1 MDFKIKQLIFNQF
14 LKTTTIVVAG
24 LNQEGKEHT
33 VIITH
38 LSLGCFEWWETRAV
52 SRVDTASPRRAE
64 MQEGRVLAQGSRLAM
79 SFFPLLSPGPLLP
92 V

>member
-38 LSLGCFEWWETRAV
+38 LSLGCFE
-52 SRVDTASPRRAE
+52 
-64 MQEGRVLAQGSRLAM
+64 
-79 SFFPLLSPGPLLP
+79 
-92 V
+92 